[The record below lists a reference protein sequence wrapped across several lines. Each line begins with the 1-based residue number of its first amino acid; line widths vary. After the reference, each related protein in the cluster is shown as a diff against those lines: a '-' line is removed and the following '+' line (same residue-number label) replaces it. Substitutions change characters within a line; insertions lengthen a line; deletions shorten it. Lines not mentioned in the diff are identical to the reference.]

1 MNLNEATTTDLK
13 VIEELKKLGWKPG
26 DTLLYQP
33 EYALTEEQQKEFG
46 VKKIRPDIVLQD
58 MHGNILAVFE
68 NKLDDEKKALTKL
81 RTLYY
86 QVLKPRF
93 LYACSAERILF
104 CDTAWK
110 GLDAGTFKRVQGF
123 MSLDEILLKIEQ
135 EKQKNLQKEI
145 KIDTTIV
152 GGYDPAAGKERYY
165 QIECV
170 KTLIEKYKAGKRKM
184 LVHMAT
190 GLGKTRVAVALTKA
204 LLEHGLAKRVLFVVD
219 RILLAKQALDHGF
232 SLISKEYP
240 AAWIKSYNYKQYR
253 NYNVHIVVID
263 TLENIFQDIPNTF
276 YDLLIV
282 DECHRSITINRKL
295 IFDHFLCPRIG
306 LTATPKKAILDRK
319 TKGEI
324 SEQDLEILDTYRLF
338 GCESGKPDYQ
348 FDLARGI
355 EEGFLAPYKVLE
367 IKTYLTQK
375 AEEEGIEFDYVLDP
389 DEREKIKLDKK
400 KKLWLEQLERKYLSE
415 ERAKRIAE
423 EIKKHLDYGEKMILF
438 GVSQAHCLMLAKAIN
453 EVFGEKEDVSPKY
466 CEAIISDNSDVNE
479 ILKNWFREPYRKPY
493 IVTSVDIMSTGIDI
507 PCVRYIGFAAL
518 TKSVGKYIQMLGRG
532 TRLDPKTGKFS
543 FTVLDFVGLCERM
556 QDNGK
561 GTPKE
566 NIKVVKEKR
575 GVKLLTEKEEPRE
588 YFNEYNIKPKKK
600 VSKTHFLIPNPDPES
615 LIQRVWVHKDEIKVI
630 DNIPIDEAKKIFEE
644 EAKKSTL
651 GKIKELKNKVMKNPN
666 YEPTEED
673 LELLRE
679 WAKNPEVYLN
689 ESQLKRIYNYPQGN
703 IWDFFLHAI
712 GIRNIPTLKERIEK
726 GFESFIRS
734 YNFENDEQIKIL
746 ERIRDILAEN
756 YLKNRS
762 FNIDYI
768 FSSPV
773 YERIIGSKED
783 LDKKFF
789 GRFEDILYKLE
800 NSIKV

>member
-46 VKKIRPDIVLQD
+46 VKKIRPDIVLCD

-68 NKLDDEKKALTKL
+68 NKLDNEKKALTKL

-86 QVLKPRF
+86 QVLRPRF
-93 LYACSAERILF
+93 LYACSKERILLY
-104 CDTAWK
+104 DTAWK
-110 GLDAGTFKRVQGF
+110 GMDAGVFKRVQGF
-123 MSLDEILLKIEQ
+123 MSLDEMLLKIEQ
-135 EKQKNLQKEI
+135 EKQNNLQKEI

-170 KTLIEKYKAGKRKM
+170 KTLIEKYKAGKQKM

-204 LLEHGLAKRVLFVVD
+204 LLEHGLAKRILFVVD

-306 LTATPKKAILDRK
+306 LTATPKKALLDRK
-319 TKGEI
+319 AKGEI

-367 IKTYLTQK
+367 IKTYLTKK
-375 AEEEGIEFDYVLDP
+375 AEEEGIKFDYVLDP

-400 KKLWLEQLERKYLSE
+400 KRLWLEQLERKYLSE

-438 GVSQAHCLMLAKAIN
+438 GVSQAHCLMLAKVIN
-453 EVFGEKEDVSPKY
+453 EVFGEKDDVSPKY

-479 ILKNWFREPYRKPY
+479 VLKNWFREPYRKPY
-493 IVTSVDIMSTGIDI
+493 IVTSIDIMSTGVDI

-543 FTVLDFVGLCERM
+543 FTVLDFVGLCKRM

-566 NIKVVKEKR
+566 NKKIVKGGR
-575 GVKLLTEKEEPRE
+575 GGTTGPRPPG
-588 YFNEYNIKPKKK
+588 PK
-600 VSKTHFLIPNPDPES
+600 SNKTYFLIPNPDPEKM
-615 LIQRVWVHKDEIKVI
+615 IQRVWIHKGRIKVI
-630 DNIPIDEAKKIFEE
+630 DNMPIEEAKKIFEQ
-644 EAKKSTL
+644 EALKTTL
-651 GKIKELKNKVMKNPN
+651 KEIKELKEKVIKNPS
-666 YEPTEED
+666 YEPTEKD
-673 LELLRE
+673 LKILRR
-679 WAKNPEVYLN
+679 WTKNPEIFLD
-689 ESQLKRIYNYPQGN
+689 EEQLKRIYNYPQGN

-712 GIRNIPTLKERIEK
+712 GIKHIPSPEKRIEEA
-726 GFESFIRS
+726 FEKYINSKDFT
-734 YNFENDEQIKIL
+734 DEQIRTLRKMKKIL
-746 ERIRDILAEN
+746 ARN
-756 YLKNRS
+756 YLKHKKLDV
-762 FNIDYI
+762 NII
-768 FSSPV
+768 FSSPI
-773 YERIIGSKED
+773 YEQIIGRKQDLERIFAN
-783 LDKKFF
+783 KFNF
-789 GRFEDILYKLE
+789 ILKDIQTT
-800 NSIKV
+800 IPKVLQ